1 MQRMILTTL
10 AVLGLAAQADEAVI
24 RKTLAERY
32 PGVTVQSVSP
42 TAIPGLWEVWTG
54 SQLVYTDA
62 AAEYL
67 IVGSLVETRSK
78 TNISQQRMNT
88 LRAVRFDSLPLDQAF
103 TVVKG
108 KGERRLAVFTD
119 PDCPF
124 CRRLERE
131 LDRIDNLTVHVFLYP
146 LPELHPNAPEIARNV
161 WCAADRAQSWRAYML
176 EGKAPDK
183 TQDCEAPIQQIAE
196 LAARLGIG
204 GTPALIFGDGR
215 RVDGFIPAREIEAL
229 LKSGS

>member
-1 MQRMILTTL
+1 MRRPILTTFALLSL
-10 AVLGLAAQADEAVI
+10 AGQADDSVI

-32 PGVTVQSVSP
+32 PGVVVQSVSP
-42 TAIPGLWEVWTG
+42 TPIPGIWEIWTG

-62 AAEYL
+62 TAEYL
-67 IVGSLVETRSK
+67 FVGSLIETRSK
-78 TNISQQRMNT
+78 TNLSRQRLDA
-88 LRAVRFDSLPLDQAF
+88 LRAVPFDKLPLEQSF

-124 CRRLERE
+124 CRRLEKE
-131 LDRIDNLTVHVFLYP
+131 LDQLDNLTVHVFLYP

-161 WCAADRAQSWRAYML
+161 WCAADPAQSWRAYIL

-183 TQDCEAPIQQIAE
+183 TQDCAGPIQQIAE
-196 LAARLGIG
+196 LAARLGIE
-204 GTPALIFGDGR
+204 GTPALIFGNGR

-229 LKSGS
+229 LEDGS